1 MTTAGLACRSPAGV
15 RRVGRA
21 VRGAGMAGA
30 YLAGV
35 AAAGAFASRRG
46 TYPRPRQDAPAQ
58 RRPAAAPAPAGRIVV
73 AVALGARGSVGT
85 DALAPYEV
93 FARSPAF
100 LVYTVSAGRAACV
113 LSGGLVLVPE
123 HSLEDVDAG
132 SAPEPDVVVVPAVAG
147 PASREL
153 APLRDWITRRAGR
166 GAHILG
172 VCAGSVLLAETGLLE
187 GRRAT
192 SHWSNIA
199 SLRRKHPEVDWVR
212 GQRYVQDGPIIT
224 TGGVTSGIF
233 GALRLAGQLAGAAE
247 AERVGR
253 ELAYPG
259 WHPGA
264 PAAMPAQRAT
274 PGDLSYVLMAAFP
287 WFRPAVG
294 IGLAEGVGEID
305 AAAAFDIYAGN
316 SSAARAIPVAAGDTI
331 TTRHGLQLLRQ
342 AAGPGAPR
350 LDRLVVPGLRNADE
364 LDPGLARWAASHG
377 LGIELP
383 HAGQPDGEFSF
394 DPLLRDLAAHAD
406 KATARSTA
414 KNTEYPAGHLQLAG
428 RRWPWRPTALFAL
441 TIAAAIGAA
450 LLPAAA
456 RRYRP

>member
-1 MTTAGLACRSPAGV
+1 MTCRSPAGL

-21 VRGAGMAGA
+21 VRGAGVAGA
-30 YLAGV
+30 SLAGV
-35 AAAGAFASRRG
+35 AAAGAFVSRRQ

-58 RRPAAAPAPAGRIVV
+58 RKPAAAPAGRAVV

-123 HSLEDVDAG
+123 HSLEDVDTG
-132 SAPEPDVVVVPAVAG
+132 SAPEPDVVVVPAVAR
-147 PASREL
+147 PASTEL

-172 VCAGSVLLAETGLLE
+172 VCAGSVLLAETGLLA

-199 SLRRKHPEVDWVR
+199 SLRRRHPEVDWVR
-212 GQRYVQDGPIIT
+212 GQRYVQDGPITT

-233 GALRLAGQLAGAAE
+233 GALQLAGQLAGAAE
-247 AERVGR
+247 AERVGQ

-264 PAAMPAQRAT
+264 PAGMPAQRAT
-274 PGDLSYVLMAAFP
+274 PGDLS
-287 WFRPAVG
+287 
-294 IGLAEGVGEID
+294 
-305 AAAAFDIYAGN
+305 
-316 SSAARAIPVAAGDTI
+316 
-331 TTRHGLQLLRQ
+331 
-342 AAGPGAPR
+342 
-350 LDRLVVPGLRNADE
+350 
-364 LDPGLARWAASHG
+364 
-377 LGIELP
+377 
-383 HAGQPDGEFSF
+383 
-394 DPLLRDLAAHAD
+394 
-406 KATARSTA
+406 
-414 KNTEYPAGHLQLAG
+414 
-428 RRWPWRPTALFAL
+428 
-441 TIAAAIGAA
+441 
-450 LLPAAA
+450 
-456 RRYRP
+456 